1 MASISTDKSGNRR
14 ILYFDENRKR
24 RVLYIGKVSERD
36 AEGVQRRVESM
47 LAARILGNAIDRDDA
62 RWLSESP
69 TIREKLERLDLI
81 PSGKLQIDR
90 RCMSMEEFLDDY
102 IERHGASR
110 KPATVAVWKQVV
122 ANLKEFMPEG
132 IRINQITAGHAK
144 EFHEKLK
151 ARGMATTTI
160 HKRIQFARQF
170 MHDAVDWKIIDENP
184 FCKVKTQKSSVKVN
198 EFVPREVVDKL
209 MKKAN
214 PVWRVILGLSRYG
227 GLRTPSETL
236 SLRWDDIDWE
246 LNRMSIPEP
255 KVEHHEGRGIRSCPI
270 FPELRPI
277 LDEAFEIFGDKSDYV
292 VAAPQ
297 YRAAANTAMGWK
309 NANLRSEMTR
319 LLRRAGVSGWTRL
332 FHSMRASRQTELQR
346 EFPLHVVCS
355 WLGNSPRIAQQSY
368 LLVTED
374 DFSRAAGA
382 KKEGRGDACR
392 PPNGRSQW

>member
-24 RVLYIGKVSERD
+24 RVLYVGKISERE

-47 LAARILGNAIDRDDA
+47 LAARILGNVIDRDDA

-69 TIREKLERLDLI
+69 AIREKLERLNLI
-81 PSGKLQIDR
+81 PSGDITVDR
-90 RCMSMEEFLDDY
+90 KSMTMVEFLDDY
-102 IERHGASR
+102 IERKGKSR
-110 KPATVAVWKQVV
+110 KPATVAIWKQVV
-122 ANLKEFMPEG
+122 ANLKEFMPAG
-132 IRINQITAGHAK
+132 IKINQITAGHAK

-151 ARGMATTTI
+151 AKGMATTTI

-170 MHDAVDWKIIDENP
+170 MHDAVDWRIIEDNP
-184 FCKVKTQKSSVKVN
+184 FCKVRTQRSTVKVN

-209 MKKAN
+209 MKKAS

-236 SLRWDDIDWE
+236 SLKWDDIDWE
-246 LNRMSIPEP
+246 MNRMSIPEP
-255 KVEHHEGRGIRSCPI
+255 KVEHHAGRGIRSCPI

-277 LDEAFEIFGDKSDYV
+277 LDEAFEIFGHKSEYV

-297 YRAAANTAMGWK
+297 YRAAANTEMGWK
-309 NANLRSEMTR
+309 NANLRSEMIR
-319 LLRRAGVSGWTRL
+319 LLRRAGISGWPRL

-346 EFPLHVVCS
+346 EFPIHVVCS

-374 DFSRAAGA
+374 DFARAAGA
-382 KKEGRGDACR
+382 KKVIAGEAILSG
-392 PPNGRSQW
+392 

>member
-1 MASISTDKSGNRR
+1 MPGTFGSPVEPEPIP
-14 ILYFDENRKR
+14 E
-24 RVLYIGKVSERD
+24 KVIIPTLD
-36 AEGVQRRVESM
+36 A
-47 LAARILGNAIDRDDA
+47 
-62 RWLSESP
+62 
-69 TIREKLERLDLI
+69 
-81 PSGKLQIDR
+81 
-90 RCMSMEEFLDDY
+90 FLDGY
-102 IERHGASR
+102 IKRHGKSR

-122 ANLKEFMPEG
+122 ANLKEYMPEG

-160 HKRIQFARQF
+160 HKRNQFARQF
-170 MHDAVDWKIIDENP
+170 MHDAVDWKIIEENP
-184 FCKVKTQKSSVKVN
+184 FLKVKTQKSSVKVN

-214 PVWRVILGLSRYG
+214 PVWKVILGLSRYG

-236 SLRWDDIDWE
+236 SLRWEDIDWE
-246 LNRMSIPEP
+246 MNRMSIPEP

-270 FPELRPI
+270 FPELRSI
-277 LDEAFEIFGDKSDYV
+277 LDEAFEIFGDKSEYV

-309 NANLRSEMTR
+309 NSNLRTEMTR
-319 LLRRAGVSGWTRL
+319 LLRRAGVSGWPRL

-374 DFSRAAGA
+374 DFAKAAGA
-382 KKEGRGDACR
+382 KKVMVEG
-392 PPNGRSQW
+392 